1 MACRRGRGGA
11 FRAGGLLG
19 DRGMIP
25 LLQRLGQFALVLPL
39 VLFLGL
45 FFVWP
50 LFTVLEQAVS
60 DPVVSRHLPA
70 TTAASAAWDR
80 KSVPSAEMQQAFV
93 RDLRAIDDDQVLGD
107 LVRRLNSAQPGFR
120 TLMKKTV
127 GAISASEAPL
137 DLAEVDPRWREVAFW
152 RAIAEATSPY
162 TDRNLLAA
170 IDLQRDPS
178 GAITAMA
185 EGESA
190 NRAILLRTF
199 LVATTVT
206 VAAALIGL
214 PYAMLV
220 ASSAGWRR
228 QALLAAVLLPLW
240 TSLLVRT
247 TAWYILL
254 QDQGLIN
261 ATLAALHLIAHPLPL
276 LFNRTGVIIA
286 MTHVLLP
293 FMVLP
298 IYSVLIAIPKNL
310 VPAAASLGAG
320 PIRAFV
326 HVLLPL
332 TLRGIASGAL
342 LVFMAALGY
351 YITPALIGGPK
362 DQMISSVIAFY
373 ATGSANWGMAGALG
387 IVLLAATLVLY
398 GIYGR
403 LSAANAARA

>member
-1 MACRRGRGGA
+1 MIA
-11 FRAGGLLG
+11 FW
-19 DRGMIP
+19 
-25 LLQRLGQFALVLPL
+25 QRLGHFALVLPL
-39 VLFLGL
+39 VLFLGV

-50 LFTVLEQAVS
+50 LFSVLEQAVS
-60 DPVVSRHLPA
+60 DPTVSRHLPA
-70 TTAASAAWDR
+70 TAAASAAWDR
-80 KSVPSAEMQQAFV
+80 KSAPPAEMQKALP

-120 TLMKKTV
+120 TLMRKTV
-127 GAISASEAPL
+127 TAARESDGDL
-137 DLAEVDPRWREVAFW
+137 DLAELDARWRDIAFW
-152 RAIAEATSPY
+152 RAIAEATQPY

-178 GAITAMA
+178 GAVTAIP

-199 LVATTVT
+199 LVAATVT
-206 VAAALIGL
+206 LATCLIGL

-228 QALLAAVLLPLW
+228 QLLLAAVLLPLW

-261 ATLAALHLIAHPLPL
+261 STLSAAGVIAHPLPL

-332 TLRGIASGAL
+332 TLRGIASGSL

-403 LSAANAARA
+403 ISAANTARA

>member
-1 MACRRGRGGA
+1 MTP
-11 FRAGGLLG
+11 FWQRAGHV
-19 DRGMIP
+19 
-25 LLQRLGQFALVLPL
+25 ALVLPL

-50 LFTVLEQAVS
+50 LFTVLDQAVS

-70 TTAASAAWDR
+70 TAAASGAWDR
-80 KSVPSAEMQQAFV
+80 KSAPSAEMQQALV
-93 RDLRAIDDDQVLGD
+93 RDLRAIDDDQMLGD

-127 GAISASEAPL
+127 TAARDSDGQL

-152 RAIAEATSPY
+152 RAIAEATNAY

-178 GAITAMA
+178 GAIAMIP

-190 NRAILLRTF
+190 NRAIMLRTF

-206 VAAALIGL
+206 LATCLIGL

-220 ASSAGWRR
+220 ASSTGWRR
-228 QALLAAVLLPLW
+228 QLLLAAVLLPLW

-261 ATLAALHLIAHPLPL
+261 SALSALGLISRPLPL

-310 VPAAASLGAG
+310 VPAAASLGAS

-403 LSAANAARA
+403 LSAANTARA